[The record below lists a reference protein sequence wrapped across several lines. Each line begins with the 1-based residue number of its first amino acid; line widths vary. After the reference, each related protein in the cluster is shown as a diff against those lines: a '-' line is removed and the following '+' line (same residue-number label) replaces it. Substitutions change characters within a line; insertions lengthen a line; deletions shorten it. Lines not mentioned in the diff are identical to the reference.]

1 MRYPAFCCCL
11 LITVL
16 MSGCASS
23 QVPGIFDLG
32 TGPVNAD
39 GQREIRKVTWP
50 SAESGDPPRYAYAGE
65 LQGEQNFRESK
76 KSKATFG
83 QYFVGALQWLVGLY
97 DRGRI
102 PVILQRPQSGVVDSE
117 GKRILVTDTSR
128 KAVFVFDQVKGRL
141 EVWENATS
149 RDHFAGPT
157 GIALGMAGDV
167 YVADAE
173 LAYVTRLNNK
183 GESLG
188 VLGKEVLKRP
198 VGLAFDAITQQL
210 YVADVHAHDIK
221 VFNPEGQLLRTL
233 GQRGEAPGEFNFP
246 TYLALAQDELYV
258 TDTMNARVQVVD
270 AMTGKSKRIISE
282 RGLNMGNLVRP
293 KGVAVDTEG
302 NVYVVESYHDY
313 LLVFNRKGEFL
324 LPIGGTGAGIGQFYL
339 PAGVWTDASNRIYV
353 ADMFNGRVVV
363 FQFLGEQSPVRK

>member
-1 MRYPAFCCCL
+1 MVLAVL
-11 LITVL
+11 L
-16 MSGCASS
+16 SGCASS
-23 QVPGIFDLG
+23 QAPGIFDLG

-39 GQREIRKVTWP
+39 GQREIKKVTWP

-65 LQGEQNFRESK
+65 LLGEQNFRPPK
-76 KSKATFG
+76 KSSATFG

-97 DRGRI
+97 DSGRT
-102 PVILQRPQSGVVDSE
+102 PVILQRPQAGVVDNE

-128 KAVFVFDQVKGRL
+128 KAVFVFDQLKGRL
-141 EVWENATS
+141 DIWENATA
-149 RDHFAGPT
+149 RDPFTAPSGV
-157 GIALGMAGDV
+157 ALGMAGDA

-173 LAYVTRLNNK
+173 LGYVTRLNNN

-188 VLGKEVLKRP
+188 VLGKGVLKRP
-198 VGLAFDAITQQL
+198 AGLAFDAITQQL
-210 YVADVHAHDIK
+210 YVTDVHAHDIK
-221 VFNPEGQLLRTL
+221 VFSADGQLLRIL

-246 TYLALAQDELYV
+246 TYLTLAQGELYV
-258 TDTMNARVQVVD
+258 TDTMNARVQVID
-270 AMTGKSKRIISE
+270 PNSGQSKRVISE

-313 LLVFNRKGEFL
+313 LLIFNRNGEFL

-353 ADMFNGRVVV
+353 ADMFNGRVMV
-363 FQFLGEQSPVRK
+363 FQFLGNAIPNSSQ